1 MQTADNNLRELSAKL
16 ESAQATILELSAQL
30 QAEKDNNHSNSQQIQ
45 SDYHQQ
51 MQLLNL
57 KTEEQAAQI
66 HIKEKE
72 AT

>member
-1 MQTADNNLRELSAKL
+1 LQTADNNLRELSAKL
-16 ESAQATILELSAQL
+16 ESAHATILELSAQL
-30 QAEKDNNHSNSQQIQ
+30 QAEKDNNHSKFQQIQ
-45 SDYHQQ
+45 SDSQQQ

>member
-30 QAEKDNNHSNSQQIQ
+30 QAEKDNNNSNSKQIQ

-66 HIKEKE
+66 YIKEKE
-72 AT
+72 PT

>member
-1 MQTADNNLRELSAKL
+1 MQTEDNNLRELSAKL

-30 QAEKDNNHSNSQQIQ
+30 QAEKDNNNSNSKQIQ

-66 HIKEKE
+66 YIKEKE